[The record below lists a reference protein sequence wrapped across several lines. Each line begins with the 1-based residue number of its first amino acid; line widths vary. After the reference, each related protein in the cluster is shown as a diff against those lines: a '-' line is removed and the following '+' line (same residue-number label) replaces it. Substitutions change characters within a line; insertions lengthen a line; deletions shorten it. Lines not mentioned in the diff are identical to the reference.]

1 MILMET
7 STDTDRIYKYL
18 EVIISLLEPDSSSIP
33 FVFSS
38 NWNVYECY
46 YFPSNIVWDSNFVS
60 LLSQFKHEI
69 ILAYLMSTLYFCML

>member
-1 MILMET
+1 MINL
-7 STDTDRIYKYL
+7 Y
-18 EVIISLLEPDSSSIP
+18 EPDSSSMP

-46 YFPSNIVWDSNFVS
+46 YFPSKIVWDSNSAS

-69 ILAYLMSTLYFCML
+69 ILTYIMSALYLLRALNT